1 MNKLLKISFAFILGT
16 SMLMTS
22 GCLLFVAGAA
32 AGGAVAGT
40 AYYMGKLT
48 GNMKANP
55 QEIEAATLKAF
66 KKLNINVKSQYSS
79 SNSVEIE
86 GTSTFNGDKI
96 DVYAKFKDDSTS
108 DVSIRVNTF
117 GDQEESQRIFDEI
130 ESNL

>member
-1 MNKLLKISFAFILGT
+1 MSKLSKFFIAIILGA

-22 GCLLFVAGAA
+22 GCLFLVAGAA

-40 AYYMGKLT
+40 AYYMGKLK
-48 GNMKANP
+48 GNMKATP

-79 SNSVEIE
+79 NNSTEVE
-86 GTSTFNGDKI
+86 GVSTFNGDKI
-96 DVYAKFKDDSTS
+96 DVYAKLNEGGTS
-108 DVSIRVNTF
+108 DISIRINTF
-117 GDQEESQRIFDEI
+117 GDQEESQRIYDEI